1 MPRGRPRKNPVVEVG
16 AKSNT
21 TKVIGKKSDDVV
33 SVNQPEITDTGTKRG
48 RKAAPK
54 EYPVCE
60 FCGKEIKNGNPWQ
73 IRFNQLVG
81 TGEYRFRAI
90 NTKPNLCKECYLRTV
105 RALDN
110 WLLKNGIPEKFT
122 EGRGFRIEDITDNTA
137 NTAKEDEQ

>member
-1 MPRGRPRKNPVVEVG
+1 MPRGRPRKNLDTPITE
-16 AKSNT
+16 
-21 TKVIGKKSDDVV
+21 KKSIEKSIDKKSAKIVTETE
-33 SVNQPEITDTGTKRG
+33 NKPEITDTGTKRG

-54 EYPVCE
+54 EYPICE
-60 FCGKEIKNGNPWQ
+60 FCGKEIKDGNPWQ

-90 NTKPNLCKECYLRTV
+90 NTKPNLCRDCYLRTV

-122 EGRGFRIEDITDNTA
+122 DGRGFRV
-137 NTAKEDEQ
+137 EDE